1 MENPNKNI
9 RLRRVVSIGGF
20 ITLILLLVVFG
31 SISYVMNG
39 PINMINTFI
48 NTAYD
53 LLITTVFKIM
63 AITVIVGALG
73 AFLSEFGVV
82 AILNKMLSYVM
93 KPIYNL
99 PGAAALGVVTTFLS
113 DNPAI
118 LTLAK
123 EKDFRKYFKKYQLPA
138 LTNLGT
144 AYGMGLIVI
153 TVMISLSS
161 MANQNFFLPAMV
173 GLVGAII
180 GSIISVRLMLHYSKK
195 LYGDEEL
202 NIVDDSQYDFL
213 QYREIRQGTFL
224 QRALDSI
231 LEGGK
236 SGVEMGMAIIPG
248 VLIICS
254 IVMILTNGPGP
265 NGYTGTAYEGVELLP
280 LIAERFQFIIQPL
293 FGFSSPEAIA
303 FPITSIGAVGAALT
317 LLPDFIENNLIGARD
332 IAVFTAIGMCWSG
345 YLSTHVAMMDQ
356 LDSRELTG
364 KAILSHTIGGVVAGI
379 AANLIYSL
387 VTMLF

>member
-1 MENPNKNI
+1 MENPNKII
-9 RLRRVVSIGGF
+9 RLRKVVSIGGF